1 MPSSRASSQPRG
13 RTQVSLIQA
22 DSLPSELFLLHI
34 YCSTSLEHSLFCRII
49 EHVRPVYR
57 FQNPMVMYMRL
68 QTYVMLFWPKI
79 KNVETKNKWL
89 ILKHRSL
96 KNNVITRG
104 QKRQNKYNV
113 LKEAGLELFP
123 EN

>member
-1 MPSSRASSQPRG
+1 
-13 RTQVSLIQA
+13 
-22 DSLPSELFLLHI
+22 
-34 YCSTSLEHSLFCRII
+34 
-49 EHVRPVYR
+49 
-57 FQNPMVMYMRL
+57 MYMRL
-68 QTYVMLFWPKI
+68 QIYVMLFWPKI
-79 KNVETKNKWL
+79 KNVEKKNKWL